1 MIHMQQLL
9 EYPEVLDKTKFINKD
24 VEPNSYT
31 NKEIIS
37 ISHHKTLNSEIFRL
51 TKVNITN
58 EKLTILT
65 VTIAIDAN
73 GNRITGFNFY
83 YEYNNF
89 NQLVR
94 VRQNNS
100 TGNIIEEYVY
110 DESGNRIY
118 KKMGNES
125 TFYVNENLVRV
136 INSSGSFDTIY
147 YYDEKDLVARKDPN
161 GQKFFYHPDHLGSTA
176 IITNET

>member
-1 MIHMQQLL
+1 M
-9 EYPEVLDKTKFINKD
+9 
-24 VEPNSYT
+24 
-31 NKEIIS
+31 
-37 ISHHKTLNSEIFRL
+37 FRL
-51 TKVNITN
+51 TKVNITH

-65 VTIAIDAN
+65 VCIAIDAN
-73 GNRITGFNFY
+73 GNRINGFGFY

-100 TGNIIEEYVY
+100 TGTIIEEYLY
-110 DESGNRIY
+110 DEQGNRIF

-136 INSSGSFDTIY
+136 INSSGTFDTIY
-147 YYDEKDLVARKDPN
+147 YYDEKDLVARKDPD
-161 GQKFFYHPDHLGSTA
+161 GQKFFYHPDNLV
-176 IITNET
+176 IFL